1 MKREV
6 RARIYNP
13 DSAGIRIENTL
24 LRLDTGTDE
33 LYGTG
38 ELIARG
44 RQDLPEGLEPE
55 VCCVI
60 RDRRGKV
67 LHTCESTHYGRFL
80 NTVRHGFTVFQIH
93 IAGYS
98 QFCSGSRGL
107 EVELFVIMKERNS
120 MAGTCA
126 CARCRKNGCMH
137 RDCYS

>member
-38 ELIARG
+38 ELIARS
-44 RQDLPEGLEPE
+44 RPDLPDGLEPE

-60 RDRRGKV
+60 RDRKGRV
-67 LHTCESTHYGRFL
+67 LHMCESTHYGRFL
-80 NTVRHGFTVFQIH
+80 NTGRYGFTVFQIH

-98 QFCSGSRGL
+98 QFCSGCRGL
-107 EVELFVIMKERNS
+107 EVELFVIMKERAR
-120 MAGTCA
+120 MAGTCT
-126 CARCRKNGCMH
+126 CCRKHGCMH
-137 RDCYS
+137 RDCLS